1 MNLETNPEKIIMES
15 VKEALKAVR
24 YQQIGY
30 VVAERLKRR
39 HNRDIINDD
48 EQYKKFIKNHK
59 KEKEN
64 AEKGLHEFING
75 HAQDFEITIEI
86 KSKKHKIDLLQFEVE
101 DMVKRMIEFRY
112 NPEPAVLKVSNYEE
126 LGKKEEK

>member
-1 MNLETNPEKIIMES
+1 MDLTES
-15 VKEALKAVR
+15 VKEVIEEPLKAMR
-24 YQQIGY
+24 YQEIGI

-48 EQYKKFIKNHK
+48 AQYKKFIQNHR

-101 DMVKRMIEFRY
+101 DMVKRMVEFRY
-112 NPEPAVLKVSNYEE
+112 NPEPAILKVSNYEE
-126 LGKKEEK
+126 LGKKDKE

>member
-1 MNLETNPEKIIMES
+1 MELPENMREVIAES
-15 VKEALKAVR
+15 LKVMR
-24 YQQIGY
+24 YQEIGI

-48 EQYKKFIKNHK
+48 AQYKKFIQNHK

-75 HAQDFEITIEI
+75 NSQDVEITIEI
-86 KSKKHKIDLLQFEVE
+86 KSKKHHITLLQREVE

-112 NPEPAVLKVSNYEE
+112 NPEPAILKVSNYEE
-126 LGKKEEK
+126 LGKKEK

>member
-1 MNLETNPEKIIMES
+1 VDVTES
-15 VKEALKAVR
+15 MKEVIEESLKAMR
-24 YQQIGY
+24 YMEIGR

-48 EQYKKFIKNHK
+48 AQYKKFIQNHK

-75 HAQDFEITIEI
+75 NTHEFEIAIEI
-86 KSKKHKIDLLQFEVE
+86 KSKKHKIDLLQHEVE
-101 DMVKRMIEFRY
+101 AMVKMMLGFRY

-126 LGKKEEK
+126 LGKKESE

>member
-1 MNLETNPEKIIMES
+1 MEMTES
-15 VKEALKAVR
+15 MKEVIEESLKAMR
-24 YQQIGY
+24 YMEVGR

-48 EQYKKFIKNHK
+48 EQYKKFIQNHK

-86 KSKKHKIDLLQFEVE
+86 KSKKHKIDLLQFEVD

-112 NPEPAVLKVSNYEE
+112 NPEPAMLKVSNYEE
-126 LGKKEEK
+126 LGRRKNDEKC

>member
-1 MNLETNPEKIIMES
+1 MEMTES
-15 VKEALKAVR
+15 MKEVIEESLKAMR
-24 YQQIGY
+24 YMEIGRA
-30 VVAERLKRR
+30 VAERLKRR

-48 EQYKKFIKNHK
+48 EQYKKFIQNHK

-86 KSKKHKIDLLQFEVE
+86 KSKKHKIDLLQYEVD

-112 NPEPAVLKVSNYEE
+112 NPEPAILKVSNYEE
-126 LGKKEEK
+126 LGKKEK

>member
-1 MNLETNPEKIIMES
+1 MELPENMREVIAES
-15 VKEALKAVR
+15 LKVMR
-24 YQQIGY
+24 YQEIGI

-48 EQYKKFIKNHK
+48 EQYKKFIQNHK

-101 DMVKRMIEFRY
+101 DMVKRMLEFRY
-112 NPEPAVLKVSNYEE
+112 NPEPAILKASNYEE
-126 LGKKEEK
+126 LGKKETE

>member
-1 MNLETNPEKIIMES
+1 MDVTES
-15 VKEALKAVR
+15 MKEVIEESLKAMR
-24 YQQIGY
+24 YMEIGR

-48 EQYKKFIKNHK
+48 AQYKKFIQNHR

-86 KSKKHKIDLLQFEVE
+86 KSKKHKIDMLQHEVE
-101 DMVKRMIEFRY
+101 DMVKMMLGFRY
-112 NPEPAVLKVSNYEE
+112 HPEPAILKVSNYEE
-126 LGKKEEK
+126 LGKKETE

>member
-1 MNLETNPEKIIMES
+1 MLYEYHTDLSRKLNELGRMF
-15 VKEALKAVR
+15 
-24 YQQIGY
+24 
-30 VVAERLKRR
+30 VAIHR
-39 HNRDIINDD
+39 
-48 EQYKKFIKNHK
+48 

-112 NPEPAVLKVSNYEE
+112 NPEPAILKVSNYEE
-126 LGKKEEK
+126 LGKKDKE

>member
-1 MNLETNPEKIIMES
+1 MQEEIFWRKEEISLLLSPLIFPENI
-15 VKEALKAVR
+15 V
-24 YQQIGY
+24 
-30 VVAERLKRR
+30 
-39 HNRDIINDD
+39 
-48 EQYKKFIKNHK
+48 FHK

-86 KSKKHKIDLLQFEVE
+86 KSKKDKIDLLQFEVE

-112 NPEPAVLKVSNYEE
+112 NPEPAILKVSNYEE
-126 LGKKEEK
+126 LGKKETE

>member
-1 MNLETNPEKIIMES
+1 MELPENMREVIAES
-15 VKEALKAVR
+15 LKVMR
-24 YQQIGY
+24 YQEIGI

-48 EQYKKFIKNHK
+48 EQYKKFIQNHK

-75 HAQDFEITIEI
+75 HDQDFEITIEI

-126 LGKKEEK
+126 LGKKETE

>member
-1 MNLETNPEKIIMES
+1 MELPENMREVIAES
-15 VKEALKAVR
+15 LKVMR
-24 YQQIGY
+24 YQEIGI

-48 EQYKKFIKNHK
+48 AQYKKFIQNHK

-75 HAQDFEITIEI
+75 NSQDVEITIEI
-86 KSKKHKIDLLQFEVE
+86 KSKKHHITLLQREVE
-101 DMVKRMIEFRY
+101 DMVKMMLEFRY
-112 NPEPAVLKVSNYEE
+112 NPEPAILKVSNYEE
-126 LGKKEEK
+126 LGKKETE

>member
-1 MNLETNPEKIIMES
+1 MDLTES
-15 VKEALKAVR
+15 IKEVIEEPLKAMR
-24 YQQIGY
+24 YQEIGI
-30 VVAERLKRR
+30 VDAERLKRR

-48 EQYKKFIKNHK
+48 AQYKKFIQNHR

-75 HAQDFEITIEI
+75 NSQDVEITIEI
-86 KSKKHKIDLLQFEVE
+86 KSKNHHITLLQREVE
-101 DMVKRMIEFRY
+101 EMVKMMLEFRY

-126 LGKKEEK
+126 LGKKDKE

>member
-1 MNLETNPEKIIMES
+1 MELPENMREVIAES
-15 VKEALKAVR
+15 LKVMR
-24 YQQIGY
+24 YQEIGI
-30 VVAERLKRR
+30 VVAERLKRS
-39 HNRDIINDD
+39 HNRDIIHDD
-48 EQYKKFIKNHK
+48 AQYKKFIQNHR

-75 HAQDFEITIEI
+75 HAQDFEITIQI

-112 NPEPAVLKVSNYEE
+112 NPEPAILKVSNYEE
-126 LGKKEEK
+126 LGKKETE

>member
-1 MNLETNPEKIIMES
+1 MELPENMREVIAES
-15 VKEALKAVR
+15 LKVMR
-24 YQQIGY
+24 YQEIGI

-48 EQYKKFIKNHK
+48 AQYKKFIQNHK

-75 HAQDFEITIEI
+75 NTHEFEITIEI
-86 KSKKHKIDLLQFEVE
+86 KSKKHKIDLLQHEVE
-101 DMVKRMIEFRY
+101 EMVKRMIEFRF
-112 NPEPAVLKVSNYEE
+112 NPEPAILKKSNYEE
-126 LGKKEEK
+126 LGKKETE

>member
-1 MNLETNPEKIIMES
+1 MTES
-15 VKEALKAVR
+15 MKEVIEESLKAMR
-24 YQQIGY
+24 YMEIGRA
-30 VVAERLKRR
+30 VSERLKRR

-75 HAQDFEITIEI
+75 NSQDVEITIEI
-86 KSKKHKIDLLQFEVE
+86 KSKKHHITLLQREVE
-101 DMVKRMIEFRY
+101 DMVKEMIEFRF
-112 NPEPAVLKVSNYEE
+112 NPEPAILKVSNYEE
-126 LGKKEEK
+126 LGKKDKE

>member
-1 MNLETNPEKIIMES
+1 MDLTES
-15 VKEALKAVR
+15 IKEVIEEPLKAMR
-24 YQQIGY
+24 YQEIGI

-48 EQYKKFIKNHK
+48 AQYKKFIQNHR

-75 HAQDFEITIEI
+75 NSQYVEITIEI
-86 KSKKHKIDLLQFEVE
+86 KSKNHHITLLQREVE
-101 DMVKRMIEFRY
+101 EMVKMMLEFRY
-112 NPEPAVLKVSNYEE
+112 NPDPAVLKVSNYEE
-126 LGKKEEK
+126 LGKKDKE